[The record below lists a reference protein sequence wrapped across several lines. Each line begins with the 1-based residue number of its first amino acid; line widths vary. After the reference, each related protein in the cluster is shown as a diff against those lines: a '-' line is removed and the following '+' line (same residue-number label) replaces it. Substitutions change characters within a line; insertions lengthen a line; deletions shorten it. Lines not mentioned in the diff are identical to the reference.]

1 MLKPKTHKSNVAF
14 GTKNVELKVELV
26 HNYHS
31 LVSEGV
37 VPDYMDE
44 EISFRKLQIN
54 QKDYKPFFQNKNST
68 LLLPYDMGI

>member
-1 MLKPKTHKSNVAF
+1 MLDPKTLKSNVPF
-14 GTKNVELKVELV
+14 RTKNVEIKVELV

-31 LVSEGV
+31 LVSNGV

-54 QKDYKPFFQNKNST
+54 QKDYKPFFQNKNNT
-68 LLLPYDMGI
+68 LLLPYDKGI